1 MLFRY
6 LTLFFALVLQVSVLQ
21 AGEKVALVGKGEL
34 TPIKK
39 FVMQNVKTYE
49 YPVAELCANDITVM
63 VINQADVA
71 ALDRQCSIPPKI
83 FVVALSA
90 TDALLARPKVS
101 GFFGS
106 SSLASQLSA
115 AQTLVVGAYT
125 VLYSEQAELKSI
137 QQFRQKHPEQE
148 LNLIK
153 VSSASEAVKALGRN
167 ILKSSAVILGGNPDI
182 FNDAF
187 LLTARKMSLKFLTP
201 LVGGSSA
208 EQLKKGTVFGMFV
221 SDEQAIE
228 ATQAWLKT
236 GRATQP
242 LDTLITNQ
250 KMMGY
255 FGLVLANE

>member
-1 MLFRY
+1 MH
-6 LTLFFALVLQVSVLQ
+6 

-39 FVMQNVKTYE
+39 FVMQNVKTYKD
-49 YPVAELCANDITVM
+49 PVADLCADDLTVM
-63 VINQADVA
+63 VLNQEDVV
-71 ALDRQCSIPPKI
+71 ALDRLCHVPPKI
-83 FVVALSA
+83 FVVGLNA

-101 GFFGS
+101 GFFVS
-106 SSLASQLSA
+106 SSLASQLTA
-115 AQTLVVGAYT
+115 TQTAVVGAYT

-137 QQFRQKHPEQE
+137 LQFRKKHPEQE
-148 LNLIK
+148 LNLIQ
-153 VSSASEAVKALGRN
+153 VTSSAEAVKALGRN
-167 ILKSSAVILGGNPDI
+167 ILKSSAVILGSNPDI
-182 FNDAF
+182 FNDGF

-208 EQLKKGTVFGMFV
+208 EQLKKGTVFGQFV

-236 GRATQP
+236 GQVTQP
-242 LDTLITNQ
+242 LETLMTNQ

-255 FGLVLANE
+255 FGLVVAND